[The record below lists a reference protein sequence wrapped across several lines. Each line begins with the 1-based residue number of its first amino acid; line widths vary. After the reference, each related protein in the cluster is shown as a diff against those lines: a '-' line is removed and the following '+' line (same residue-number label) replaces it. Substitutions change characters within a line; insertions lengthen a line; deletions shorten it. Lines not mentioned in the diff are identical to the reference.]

1 MKANM
6 SHPDAAVLQY
16 NSLSPPLTLCPTRA
30 GEQLSSVPPAAV
42 HPADAAGARA
52 RPLQYLA
59 GSGGRH
65 QQSCTAGT
73 GL

>member
-1 MKANM
+1 MKANI
-6 SHPDAAVLQY
+6 SHHNAAVLQY
-16 NSLSPPLTLCPTRA
+16 NSLSQPLTLFPARA

-65 QQSCTAGT
+65 QQGCAAGT